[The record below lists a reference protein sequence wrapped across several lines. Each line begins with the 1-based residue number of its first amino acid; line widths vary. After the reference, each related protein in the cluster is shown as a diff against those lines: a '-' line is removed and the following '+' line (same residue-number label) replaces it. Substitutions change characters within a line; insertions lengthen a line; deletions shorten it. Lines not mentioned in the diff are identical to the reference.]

1 MEVIIVA
8 KKIRLDKLLCHMG
21 VASRRDLKGMIRAGL
36 VAVDGERAWSGSD
49 QVDVEKQQVTF
60 RGEPVVYK
68 EFVYLMLNK
77 PAGYLSAT
85 EDGKGATVIDL
96 IGPDYNFFELFPV
109 GRLDKDT
116 EGLLVLTN
124 DGKMAHELLSPKK
137 HVPKTYYA
145 DIAGT
150 VTEADGERFKE
161 GVFLDDYETMPAD
174 LTILE
179 SGAETS
185 KILLTIYEGKY
196 HQVKRMFEI
205 VGKKVTYLKR
215 LQMGQLKLD
224 ETLPLGEYR
233 ELTNTELEALRTK

>member
-1 MEVIIVA
+1 MA
-8 KKIRLDKLLCHMG
+8 RKMRLDKMLCHMG
-21 VASRRDLKGMIRAGL
+21 IASRRELKDLIRVGS
-36 VAVDGERAWSGSD
+36 VKVDGERVRSGSE
-49 QVDVEKQQVTF
+49 QVDIDTQVVSF
-60 RGEPVVYK
+60 RGVEVVYK
-68 EFVYLMLNK
+68 EHVYLMLNK

-85 EDGKGATVIDL
+85 EDGRGETVIDL

-124 DGKMAHELLSPKK
+124 DGKAAHDLLSPKK

-145 DIAGT
+145 DILGK

-161 GVFLDDYETMPAD
+161 GVMLEDYKTMPAD
-174 LTILE
+174 LEILE
-179 SGAETS
+179 SNEETS

-215 LQMGQLKLD
+215 VQMGQLKLD
-224 ETLPLGEYR
+224 EALPLGHYR
-233 ELTNTELEALRTK
+233 ELTDKELEALQTK

>member
-1 MEVIIVA
+1 M
-8 KKIRLDKLLCHMG
+8 LCHMG
-21 VASRRDLKGMIRAGL
+21 CASRRELKDLIRGGS
-36 VAVDGERAWSGSD
+36 VKVDGERARSGSD
-49 QVDVEKQQVTF
+49 QVDVDTQIITF
-60 RGEPVVYK
+60 RNEQVIYK
-68 EFVYLMLNK
+68 EYVYLMLNK

-85 EDGKGATVIDL
+85 EDGRGETVIDL

-124 DGKMAHELLSPKK
+124 DGKAAHDLLSPKK

-145 DIAGT
+145 DILGT
-150 VTEADGERFKE
+150 VTPEDGERFKE
-161 GVFLDDYETMPAD
+161 GVMLDDYKTMPAD

-179 SGAETS
+179 SGSETS

-196 HQVKRMFEI
+196 HQVKRMFES

-215 LQMGQLKLD
+215 MQMGHLKLD
-224 ETLPLGEYR
+224 ESLPLGHYR
-233 ELTNTELEALRTK
+233 ELTEAELELLRTK

>member
-1 MEVIIVA
+1 MG
-8 KKIRLDKLLCHMG
+8 KKMRLDKLLCHMG
-21 VASRRDLKGMIRAGL
+21 IASRRELKDVIRMGS
-36 VAVDGERAWSGSD
+36 VKVDGERARSGSEQID
-49 QVDVEKQQVTF
+49 IEKQEVTY
-60 RGEPVVYK
+60 RGEPVIYK

-77 PAGYLSAT
+77 PDGYLSAT
-85 EDGKGATVIDL
+85 EDGRGETVIDL
-96 IGPDYNFFELFPV
+96 IGDDYNFFELFPV

-124 DGKMAHELLSPKK
+124 DGKAAHDLLAPKK

-145 DIAGT
+145 DILGT

-161 GVFLDDYETMPAD
+161 GVYLDDYKTMPAD

-179 SGAETS
+179 SGPEMS

-205 VGKKVTYLKR
+205 VDKKVLYLKR
-215 LQMGQLKLD
+215 IQMGQLKLD
-224 ETLPLGEYR
+224 ESLPLGHYR
-233 ELTNTELEALRTK
+233 ELTDTELEALRTK

>member
-1 MEVIIVA
+1 M
-8 KKIRLDKLLCHMG
+8 LCHMG
-21 VASRRDLKGMIRAGL
+21 CASRRELKDLIRGGS
-36 VAVDGERAWSGSD
+36 VKVDGERARSGSD
-49 QVDVEKQQVTF
+49 QVDVDTQIITF
-60 RGEPVVYK
+60 RNEQVIYK
-68 EFVYLMLNK
+68 EYVYLMLNK

-85 EDGKGATVIDL
+85 EDGRGETVIDL

-124 DGKMAHELLSPKK
+124 DGKAAHDLLSPKK

-145 DIAGT
+145 DILGT
-150 VTEADGERFKE
+150 VTPEDGQRFKE
-161 GVFLDDYETMPAD
+161 GVMLDDYKTMPAD

-179 SGAETS
+179 SGSETS

-196 HQVKRMFEI
+196 HQVKRMFES

-215 LQMGQLKLD
+215 MQMGHLKLD
-224 ETLPLGEYR
+224 ESLPLGHYR
-233 ELTNTELEALRTK
+233 ELTEAELELLRTK

>member
-1 MEVIIVA
+1 MA
-8 KKIRLDKLLCHMG
+8 RKMRLDKMLCHMG
-21 VASRRDLKGMIRAGL
+21 IASRRELKDLIRVGS
-36 VAVDGERAWSGSD
+36 VKVDGERVRSGSEEVD
-49 QVDVEKQQVTF
+49 IDTQVVTF
-60 RGEPVVYK
+60 RGVEVVYK
-68 EFVYLMLNK
+68 EHVYLMLNK

-85 EDGKGATVIDL
+85 EDGRGETVIDL

-124 DGKMAHELLSPKK
+124 DGKAAHDLLSPKK

-145 DIAGT
+145 DILGK

-161 GVFLDDYETMPAD
+161 GVMLEDYKTMPAD
-174 LTILE
+174 LEILE
-179 SGAETS
+179 SNEETS

-215 LQMGQLKLD
+215 VQMGQLKLD
-224 ETLPLGEYR
+224 EALPLGHYR
-233 ELTNTELEALRTK
+233 ELTDKELEALQTK